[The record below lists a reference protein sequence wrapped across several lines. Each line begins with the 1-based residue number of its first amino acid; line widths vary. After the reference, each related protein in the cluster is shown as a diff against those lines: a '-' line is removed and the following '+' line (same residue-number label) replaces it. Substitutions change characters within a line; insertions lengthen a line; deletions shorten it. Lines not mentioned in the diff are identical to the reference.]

1 MRFYIQN
8 MTCGGCARS
17 VTKAIQSV
25 DPQARV
31 TADPPNRTIEVASS
45 RPRAELE
52 SALAR
57 AGHPAANDR

>member
-17 VTKAIQSV
+17 VAKAIQSV
-25 DPQARV
+25 DSQAKV
-31 TADPPNRTIEVASS
+31 TADPPNRTIDVVSS

-52 SALAR
+52 AALAR